1 MPKLSNVN
9 VEDETIRYIFN
20 TKIEKAGLTSD
31 TGIKCIF
38 NVCMQDMDLFANLK
52 GNIGSVE
59 EYLERWIKRYTD
71 ARKNNVYSK
80 SGNPSSTL
88 PDPVVDTIIQG
99 RIGLDDDEVKNMRD
113 AHRVYMYAEQIQGS
127 ILEAFIDKQLKP
139 YGWHY
144 CCGEI
149 VKSVDFCHTT
159 GQLLQIKN
167 KYNTENSS
175 SSSVRNGTSIKKWCR
190 LGRPSNNKVVYNW
203 KELCEIVNN
212 VKDKDMESLNIGE
225 GDYKAFVSD
234 VMKANPGLFYIESNN
249 YWANDI
255 VFKKNIKLKHLEE
268 HVVEEYDFFLNM
280 ETIEEDEAKEYL
292 YLISL
297 DYIHIP
303 ELKINIY
310 KYLSCSDYSEEIE
323 DYESIESSYYIFNS
337 ETNEEI
343 GWTYE
348 DILSTIL
355 NWRMDNYTD
364 EMIEDI
370 QCDLVRGR
378 KPKELSFSY

>member
-1 MPKLSNVN
+1 M
-9 VEDETIRYIFN
+9 
-20 TKIEKAGLTSD
+20 G
-31 TGIKCIF
+31 
-38 NVCMQDMDLFANLK
+38 
-52 GNIGSVE
+52 
-59 EYLERWIKRYTD
+59 
-71 ARKNNVYSK
+71 
-80 SGNPSSTL
+80 
-88 PDPVVDTIIQG
+88 
-99 RIGLDDDEVKNMRD
+99 
-113 AHRVYMYAEQIQGS
+113 
-127 ILEAFIDKQLKP
+127 
-139 YGWHY
+139 
-144 CCGEI
+144 
-149 VKSVDFCHTT
+149 
-159 GQLLQIKN
+159 
-167 KYNTENSS
+167 
-175 SSSVRNGTSIKKWCR
+175 
-190 LGRPSNNKVVYNW
+190 
-203 KELCEIVNN
+203 
-212 VKDKDMESLNIGE
+212 SLNIGK

-370 QCDLVRGR
+370 QCDRVRGR
-378 KPKELSFSY
+378 KPKE